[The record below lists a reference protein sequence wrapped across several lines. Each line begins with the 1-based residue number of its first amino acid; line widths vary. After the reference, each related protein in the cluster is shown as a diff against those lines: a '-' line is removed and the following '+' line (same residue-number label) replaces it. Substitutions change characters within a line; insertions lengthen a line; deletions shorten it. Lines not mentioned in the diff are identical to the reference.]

1 MTPTCWVDLNVVH
14 NGSLFLHLTGCAACA
29 GELSSDDDFYLL
41 APSGLAVLQTTNSVF
56 NRTLYRRLTPQ
67 VLAAAC
73 APQRCCWAKG
83 ASSCTRV
90 CVASLRHTQRRGR
103 SPAPASRGSS
113 S

>member
-73 APQRCCWAKG
+73 DSQRCWWGKE
-83 ASSCTRV
+83 ASNCTRV
-90 CVASLRHTQRRGR
+90 CVALLRHTQRRGR
-103 SPAPASRGSS
+103 KSGPSIPWQL
-113 S
+113 